1 MAEGVKWTGPQ
12 VRKTFLNFFEE
23 RGHTV
28 GMSVC
33 LSLPLL
39 LFFVWLRI
47 TTTFPFVL

>member
-1 MAEGVKWTGPQ
+1 MTEGVKWTGPQ

-28 GMSVC
+28 GMFC
-33 LSLPLL
+33 LSLPRS

-47 TTTFPFVL
+47 TTPYPLPL

>member
-1 MAEGVKWTGPQ
+1 MTEGVKWTGPQ

-33 LSLPLL
+33 LAMPRL
-39 LFFVWLRI
+39 LFYVWLRI
-47 TTTFPFVL
+47 TTAYSSVL